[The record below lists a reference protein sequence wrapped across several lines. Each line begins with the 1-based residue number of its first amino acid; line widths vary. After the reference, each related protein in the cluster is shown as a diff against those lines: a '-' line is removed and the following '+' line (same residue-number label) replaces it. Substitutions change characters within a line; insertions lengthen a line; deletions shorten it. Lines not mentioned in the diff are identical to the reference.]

1 MNISHLKYAIAVEK
15 EGSINKAAKALLL
28 AQPNLS
34 KSIQMLEDDLG
45 ITIFERTNTGMVVTP
60 EGERFLGYA
69 KKLLKQI
76 DELEALYHH
85 HVPPKKSF
93 SVSVPRASYI
103 SSAFAQFSGR
113 VAREPIELIYRETGS
128 EHVIDNVLRNHY
140 NLGVLR
146 YAVPYER
153 YFSALIQEKELIGE
167 TIAEFTYVL
176 VMGKNSPLAQKETI
190 VYADLQDM
198 IEIAHADP
206 YIPSLSQ
213 TEIRKQELPD
223 TIDRRIFVFERAS
236 QFELLSTNPQTYM
249 WVSPIPGEML
259 ERYQLVQRACQ
270 DNRRVFRDVLIRR
283 RDYRL
288 TELDR
293 QFIAQL
299 QLAKSAYLSGCQAT
313 PD

>member
-45 ITIFERTNTGMVVTP
+45 ITSCERTNTGMAVTP

-85 HVPPKKSF
+85 HVPQKKSF
-93 SVSVPRASYI
+93 SISVPRASYI
-103 SSAFAQFSGR
+103 ASAFAQFSRR
-113 VAREPIELIYRETGS
+113 VAQEPIELIYMETGS
-128 EHVIDNVLRNHY
+128 EHVIDNILHNHY
-140 NLGVLR
+140 NLGILR
-146 YAVPYER
+146 YAVSYEK
-153 YFSALIQEKELIGE
+153 YFTALLMRED
-167 TIAEFTYVL
+167 
-176 VMGKNSPLAQKETI
+176 SPLAKKESI
-190 VYADLQDM
+190 AYADLEGL

-206 YIPSLSQ
+206 YIPSLSL
-213 TEIRKQELPD
+213 TEVRKQELPD
-223 TIDRRIFVFERAS
+223 TVERRIFVFERAS

-249 WVSPIPGEML
+249 WVSPIPEDML
-259 ERYQLVQRACQ
+259 SRYHLVQCPCQ
-270 DNRRVFRDVLIRR
+270 DNQRVYRDVLIRR

-288 TELDR
+288 AEVDR

-299 QLAKSAYLSGCQAT
+299 QLAKGAYLSGCQT
-313 PD
+313 LPT

>member
-45 ITIFERTNTGMVVTP
+45 ITIFERTNTGMAVTP
-60 EGERFLGYA
+60 EGECFLGYA

-85 HVPPKKSF
+85 HVPQKKSF
-93 SVSVPRASYI
+93 SISVPRASYI
-103 SSAFAQFSGR
+103 ASAFAQFSRR
-113 VAREPIELIYRETGS
+113 VAQEPIELIYMETGS
-128 EHVIDNVLRNHY
+128 EHVIDNILHNHY
-140 NLGVLR
+140 NLGILR
-146 YAVPYER
+146 YAVSYEK
-153 YFSALIQEKELIGE
+153 YFTALLQEKELIGE
-167 TIAEFTYVL
+167 TVAEFTYVL
-176 VMGKNSPLAQKETI
+176 LMREDSPLAKKESI
-190 VYADLQDM
+190 AYADLEGL

-206 YIPSLSQ
+206 YIPSLSL
-213 TEIRKQELPD
+213 TEVRKQELPD
-223 TIDRRIFVFERAS
+223 TVERRIFVFERAS

-249 WVSPIPGEML
+249 WVSPIPEDML
-259 ERYQLVQRACQ
+259 SRYHLVQCPCQ
-270 DNRRVFRDVLIRR
+270 DNQRVYRDVLIRR

-288 TELDR
+288 TEIDR

-299 QLAKSAYLSGCQAT
+299 QLAKGAYLSGCQT
-313 PD
+313 LPT